1 MQRILLT
8 IVIALIFIGIIWR
21 MQSQP
26 LGGPL
31 VSVSNGNGVT
41 IEKQIKAVDI
51 GNFDAEFQSIDIE
64 IANL

>member
-8 IVIALIFIGIIWR
+8 IIIALIFIGIIWR
-21 MQSQP
+21 IQSQP

-31 VSVSNGNGVT
+31 VSVSNGSGIT

-51 GNFDAEFQSIDIE
+51 GNFDAEFQSIDTE